1 MPTLTHRQPDGTE
14 KQLAAG
20 NKPLVIGRLADSDI
34 PVHDS
39 FLSRI
44 HCGIAYYNQQFHLKD
59 LGSTNGT
66 YRNGA
71 RVFECPLAAG
81 DRIQIGNTTL
91 LFELV
96 TADHAILSMYIPAIG
111 IPRDALK
118 VTDPLNIQQP

>member
-14 KQLAAG
+14 KQLTAG

-34 PVHDS
+34 PIRDS
-39 FLSRI
+39 FLSRV

-71 RVFECPLAAG
+71 RVFECPLTAG

-91 LFELV
+91 LFELAA
-96 TADHAILSMYIPAIG
+96 ADHGILSMYAAATG
-111 IPRDALK
+111 ASREASK
-118 VTDPLNIQQP
+118 VTDPLNIPQP